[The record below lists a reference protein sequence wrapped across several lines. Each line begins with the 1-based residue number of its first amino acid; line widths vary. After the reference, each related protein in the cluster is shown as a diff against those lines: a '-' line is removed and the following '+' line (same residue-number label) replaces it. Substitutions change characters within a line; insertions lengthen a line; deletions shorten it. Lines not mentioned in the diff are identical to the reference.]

1 MPRTYNDVYMEMR
14 HALKAEGIQA
24 FALEAL
30 LMAAYAAGRSRET
43 FLRDARL
50 YCGEDFEKKAKALLE
65 RRIAGEPV
73 AYITGAWEFM
83 GMELEITPAVLIPRA
98 DTETLVEQTME
109 TAKRRR
115 YPAPIRI
122 LDLCAGS
129 GCIGIALTAMLP
141 GSKAILAD
149 ISEGALHVCRA
160 NVVKNKLTGRVI
172 CMQADALRR
181 PAVILGKFD
190 MIVSN
195 PPYVKTAELR
205 GLDSSVIE
213 YEPVTALDGGEDG
226 LEFYRA
232 ITEYWKDALKPGG
245 AMLFECGEGQA
256 DEIEKMLAATGF
268 EDIKRSK
275 DTLGIDRAIGAI
287 LKKTEE

>member
-1 MPRTYNDVYMEMR
+1 MEMR
-14 HALKAEGIQA
+14 HALKAEGVQA

-30 LMAAYAAGRSRET
+30 LLAAHAAGRSKEI

-50 YCGEDFEKKAKALLE
+50 YCGEEFERKAKELLE
-65 RRIAGEPV
+65 RRIEGEPV

-98 DTETLVEQTME
+98 DTEVLVEQAIE
-109 TAKRRR
+109 TAKERR
-115 YPAPIRI
+115 YPAPVRI

-141 GSKAILAD
+141 GSKTILAD

-160 NVVKNKLTGRVI
+160 NVVKNRLTGRVI

-181 PAVILGKFD
+181 PAVLLGKFD
-190 MIVSN
+190 IIVSN
-195 PPYVKTAELR
+195 PPYIKTAELR
-205 GLDSSVIE
+205 ELDSSVIG
-213 YEPVTALDGGEDG
+213 YEPVAALDGGDDG

-232 ITEYWKDALKPGG
+232 ITEYWRDALKPGG

-256 DEIEKMLAATGF
+256 DEVEALLMRAGF
-268 EDIKRSK
+268 GDITRKK
-275 DTLGIDRAIGAI
+275 DTLGVDRAIGAI
-287 LKKTEE
+287 LKNNEE